1 MACCVFIVGEGGS
14 KDEGQGDGV
23 KKSKVLVVHAEKKL

>member
-23 KKSKVLVVHAEKKL
+23 KKSKVHAEKKL